1 MVSTLLSNNP
11 TMFFNKKVTIQN
23 EELTIILQGL
33 PHRESLN
40 NWIENYSNWNV
51 IVSTWESVDLSEF
64 EFPKNWKIIQSKYP
78 LYRFHSHLN
87 LDYQIETSLRGLYE
101 VQTTYAIKAR
111 LDEYWSNLDIVLNKI
126 KRNKEKIVSSSMY
139 FRKRGFSNDLY
150 RFHIGDKFLGGTT
163 DNLILMFE
171 STLQNI
177 QEKFWD
183 TNNPEGQLGLGYI
196 MGKES
201 NIDFHKIQSELNQ
214 TNVDKPKLEEVIK
227 HLNSIIN
234 DIVSN
239 GVMISTKFT
248 SYLIKDID
256 IDTISDRV
264 KDISVKSNWLNTQFN
279 NYKKS
284 KFNGDGQL
292 MEKWFEIQDIN
303 ELKPYI
309 ATRNFGPRGRVFYK
323 DDFDH
328 KREDCIIDIKDY

>member
-1 MVSTLLSNNP
+1 MASSLLSNNP
-11 TMFFNKKVTIQN
+11 IMFFRKKVTIKN
-23 EELTIILQGL
+23 NDLTIVLQGL
-33 PHRESLN
+33 PNRECLN
-40 NWIENYSNWNV
+40 KWIKNYSDWNV
-51 IVSTWESVDLSEF
+51 VVSTWESVDLSEF

-101 VQTTYAIKAR
+101 VKTSYAIKAR
-111 LDEYWSNLDIVLNKI
+111 LDEYWSNLDIVLDKI
-126 KRNKEKIVSSSMY
+126 KKNEDKIVSSSMY
-139 FRKRGFSNDLY
+139 FRKKGFANDMY

-177 QEKFWD
+177 QEGFWNND
-183 TNNPEGQLGLGYI
+183 NPEGQLGLGYI

-201 NIDFHKIQSELNQ
+201 GFDFDKIKEQLHQ
-214 TNVDKPKLEEVIK
+214 TKVTKPKLDEVIK

-234 DIVSN
+234 DVVSN
-239 GVMISTKFT
+239 GVMISTKFA
-248 SYLIKDID
+248 SYLIKDVD
-256 IDTISDRV
+256 IEGIHQRV
-264 KDISVKSNWLNTQFN
+264 NDMNTKMNWLNSQFD
-279 NYKKS
+279 KFKS
-284 KFNGDGQL
+284 KKFNGDGGL
-292 MEKWFEIQDIN
+292 MKKWFVIQDIN

-328 KREDCIIDIKDY
+328 KREDCINDIMDY